1 MTMSLIE
8 INKDIIIVK
17 ELDHFNPVHVFECGQ
32 CFRWNKE
39 KDNSYTGIAFGK
51 VINVCMEENKL
62 ILKNTTEEEFYNIWE
77 SYFDLKRDYTAIKNE
92 LVKDDH
98 IMKEAIEFGK
108 GIRILNQDE
117 WETVISF
124 ILSQNRSIPIIKQN
138 IETLSQKFGRYIG
151 EYHGKDYYE
160 FPSPEKLASVSVE
173 EIMDCKV
180 GYRAKYIKKT
190 ACEIASSDQLYH
202 LKQGSDEEAEAYLL
216 GLHGIG
222 PKVANCIM
230 LFSLNKYQR
239 FPIDVWVERVMKELY
254 QLKDTKSITQYVD
267 KNFQSYGGFAQQ
279 YLFYYAREK
288 KIGKK

>member
-1 MTMSLIE
+1 MSNVKITKDMVIIE
-8 INKDIIIVK
+8 NL
-17 ELDHFNPVHVFECGQ
+17 EHFDPVHVFECGQ

-39 KDNSYTGIAFGK
+39 NNNSYTGVAFGK
-51 VINVCMEENKL
+51 VINVSMLDHRL
-62 ILKNTTEEEFYNIWE
+62 IIKNTTEEDYYTIWE
-77 SYFDLKRDYTAIKNE
+77 DYFDLKRDYKAIKNE
-92 LVKDDH
+92 LSKDDE
-98 IMKEAIEFGK
+98 IMKQAIDFGK
-108 GIRILNQDE
+108 GIRLLNQNE

-124 ILSQNRSIPIIKQN
+124 IISQNKSIPIIKQN
-138 IETLSQKFGRYIG
+138 IEALSRQYGRYLG
-151 EYHGKDYYE
+151 NYWGKDYYD
-160 FPSPEKLASVSVE
+160 FPSPEKLAGISVDD
-173 EIMDCKV
+173 ILACKV

-190 ACEIASSDQLYH
+190 ACEIAKSDHLYH
-202 LKQGSDEEAEAYLL
+202 LKYGSDEEAEAYLL

-267 KNFQSYGGFAQQ
+267 KTFQSYGGFAQQ